1 MFKITPTILKNI
13 ESICIKMCED
23 NNNLPIIYYI
33 NRIIKYF
40 KCSDSFIILALI
52 YINRL
57 HQLSP
62 NIKINNNYSFHK
74 LLTTSC
80 VISCKFLEDCH
91 FNNSFYA
98 KIAGISLTEFN
109 ILEIEM
115 LQKLDY
121 NLYVNES
128 EYDEYLNKL
137 QQQEIT

>member
-13 ESICIKMCED
+13 ESICIKMYTD
-23 NNNLPIIYYI
+23 NNNKINNLFMVHSTINVPIIYYI

-115 LQKLDY
+115 LQ
-121 NLYVNES
+121 
-128 EYDEYLNKL
+128 
-137 QQQEIT
+137 